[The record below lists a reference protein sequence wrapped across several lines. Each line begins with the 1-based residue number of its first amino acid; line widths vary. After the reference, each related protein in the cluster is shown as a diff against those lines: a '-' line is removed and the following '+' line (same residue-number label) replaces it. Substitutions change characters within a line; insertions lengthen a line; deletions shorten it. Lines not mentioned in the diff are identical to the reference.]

1 MPVIE
6 RRLSHPHCQKN
17 VDCAMVVM
25 TAASCVHVYVY
36 IKHASLCV
44 YHFPANECILP
55 EAIGVN
61 EHPQRARTQKKRVC
75 PEQKLFFTWCSTP
88 TSEVHPNEVL
98 QRLHQWL
105 LGSSTVQPLSLAPS
119 PRYDGRR
126 SQQSWTGLVVISRAA
141 AIF

>member
-55 EAIGVN
+55 EAIAVN
-61 EHPQRARTQKKRVC
+61 EHPQVRPHTKSGFVQSGNDSSPGARHRRARYIQM
-75 PEQKLFFTWCSTP
+75 
-88 TSEVHPNEVL
+88 
-98 QRLHQWL
+98 
-105 LGSSTVQPLSLAPS
+105 
-119 PRYDGRR
+119 R
-126 SQQSWTGLVVISRAA
+126 SCND
-141 AIF
+141 